1 MTIFE
6 KVKENIKPREIAN
19 VYLGEPYKKNGS
31 TWFYYSPLR
40 SKERTASLAVN
51 DNKGFTDFGTGKN
64 YDIISFIAE
73 LFNCNTREAC
83 IEIANRFNIDIGYI
97 QNKKT
102 LMIVKRQNDEQLMI
116 QSTVNK
122 WFEDKFSF
130 FANMFKEYRKLRF
143 SVATNS
149 NTLPYFYKQEQ
160 LYESLVDLFLDNSTK
175 NKILM
180 YKNKE
185 RFDKYDRK
193 RGNV

>member
-6 KVKENIKPREIAN
+6 KVKNSVKPKELAET
-19 VYLGEPYKKNGS
+19 YLGEPYKKNGN

-40 SKERTASLAVN
+40 LKERTASLAVN
-51 DNKGFTDFGTGKN
+51 DNKGFTDFGTGRN

-73 LFNCNTREAC
+73 LFNCNLKEAC
-83 IEIANRFNIDIGYI
+83 IEIANKFNIDIGYT

-102 LMIVKRQNDEQLMI
+102 LEILKKQNDEQLKI
-116 QSTVNK
+116 QAAINK
-122 WFEDKFSF
+122 WFEDKFNF
-130 FANMFKEYRKLRF
+130 FTNMFKEYRNLKF

-149 NTLPYFYKQEQ
+149 NTLPYIYKQEQ
-160 LYESLVDLFLDNSTK
+160 LYESLVDIFLDNSTQ
-175 NKILM
+175 NKILL

-185 RFDKYDRK
+185 RFDKYDRE